1 MSQVRVVIPARLGS
15 SRLPAKVLA
24 PIGDRPV
31 LAHVI
36 AQAQASKLGE
46 VWVATDAPEVL
57 DIARQAGVASALTRS
72 DHASGSDRINEL
84 AQTQGWAAEDV
95 IVNPQG
101 DEPFMPA
108 ELLQQVA
115 DGLREDAR
123 AAWSTLACPLQDAQ
137 EWQNP
142 ACVKVVCDQRGYALY
157 FSRAPIPHVRD
168 ATDAR
173 QPAPGALRH
182 LGLYAYRVGALAE
195 YCRRPSGQL
204 EALECLEQLRALEMG
219 LAIRVL
225 VAPQAP
231 PVGIDTAE
239 DLRAAQR
246 YWAAQHS
253 A

>member
-1 MSQVRVVIPARLGS
+1 MSQTRVVIPARLGS
-15 SRLPAKVLA
+15 SRLPGKVLA
-24 PIGDRPV
+24 PIGEKPV

-36 AQAQASKLGE
+36 AQAQASQLGE
-46 VWVATDAPEVL
+46 VWVATDAEDVVQV
-57 DIARQAGVASALTRS
+57 AQKAGAAAALTRS

-84 AQTQGWAAEDV
+84 AQTQGWSADDV
-95 IVNPQG
+95 VVNLQG

-108 ELLQQVA
+108 DLLRQVA
-115 DGLREDAR
+115 KGLEDDSQ
-123 AAWSTLACPLQDAQ
+123 AAWSTLACPLVDPE

-168 ATDAR
+168 ASDST

-195 YCRRPSGQL
+195 YCAQPSGRL
-204 EALECLEQLRALEMG
+204 EGLECLEQLRALEMG
-219 LAIRVL
+219 FGIRVL
-225 VAPQAP
+225 KAAQAP

-239 DLRAAQR
+239 DLRAAQQ
-246 YWAAQHS
+246 YWAEHS
-253 A
+253 Q